1 MTANES
7 VYRPL
12 SDDVTLRAIVEGV
25 ESETGE
31 RFFFSLVKHL
41 ASAFGSQYAFVS
53 ELLSDGLHFRTRA
66 AWGRGKLM
74 ENFEI
79 PLTGTPCE
87 PVLRG
92 NCTYHPEKLCKLF
105 PTNPP
110 FLSKWGVESYCG
122 VPLVDSYGAVT
133 GHLAILCEEPMLDG
147 PRGLAVMRIFA
158 ARAQAEIE
166 RLRAENALRVSEERL
181 DRVLQ
186 STFDAIVTFD
196 ANRKVVL
203 FNHSAESV
211 FRCAAADTIGRALDP
226 FLCDNLR
233 EVVNKAISPNSCL
246 ERRRHSWAFDGV
258 TARRAGGDEFPIE
271 ATISQVE
278 TESGTLFTLI
288 LRDIEERLRAEKE
301 VRELSLEKDYL
312 LEEIKEE
319 HNFEEIVGKS
329 RALVDVVEKVKLVAN
344 TDSTVLITGES
355 GTGKE
360 LVARAIH
367 ADSRR
372 RNRALVKVNCA
383 GLPTTL
389 IDDELF
395 GHEKGAFTGASERRV
410 GRFELAHGGTIFLDE
425 IGDMPPEVQVKMLRV
440 LQERVFERLGASNP
454 IKVDARVIAAT
465 NRDLVRAI
473 SEGAFRQDLYYRL
486 NVFPVHVPPLRERRE
501 DIPPLVRYFVR
512 RFAARIGRRITRIPK
527 GNMERLLR
535 YAWPGNIR
543 ELENV
548 IERSVILSR
557 GSELEIGAGALPESA
572 EAVAGQGPSVRDA
585 RKESQSEVRLP
596 VDSLEEM
603 ERRHILDALKQK
615 HWRIE
620 GPCGAAEML
629 KLKPS
634 TLRSRMSKLGIRR
647 STLAAS

>member
-12 SDDVTLRAIVEGV
+12 SDDVVLRAIVEGV

-31 RFFFSLVKHL
+31 RFFSSLVKHL
-41 ASAFGSQYAFVS
+41 ASAFGSEYAFVS
-53 ELLSDGLHFRTRA
+53 ELLGDGLHFRTRA

-92 NCTYHPEKLCKLF
+92 NCTYHAQDLCKLF

-122 VPLVDSYGAVT
+122 VPLVDSSGAVT

-147 PRGLAVMRIFA
+147 PRGLAIMRIFA
-158 ARAQAEIE
+158 SRAQAEVE
-166 RLRAENALRVSEERL
+166 RLRAENAIRVSEERL

-203 FNHSAESV
+203 FNHSAENV
-211 FRCAAADTIGRALDP
+211 FRCSASDAIGRAVDP
-226 FLCDNLR
+226 FLCDKLR
-233 EVVNKAISPNSCL
+233 EVIDQAISPSSVL
-246 ERRRHSWAFDGV
+246 EPRRHSWAFDDV
-258 TARRAGGDEFPIE
+258 TARRAGGDEFAIE

-278 TESGTLFTLI
+278 TESGKLFTLI

-319 HNFEEIVGKS
+319 HNFEEVVGKS
-329 RALVDVVEKVKLVAN
+329 RALIDVIEKVKVVAN
-344 TDSTVLITGES
+344 TDSTVLIIGES

-360 LVARAIH
+360 LIARAIH
-367 ADSRR
+367 ADSGR

-383 GLPTTL
+383 GLATSL

-410 GRFELAHGGTIFLDE
+410 GRFELAHNGAIFLDE
-425 IGDMPPEVQVKMLRV
+425 IGDMPAEVQVKMLRV
-440 LQERVFERLGASNP
+440 LQERVFERLGTSNP
-454 IKVDARVIAAT
+454 IKVDVRVIAAT
-465 NRDLVRAI
+465 NRDLLRAV
-473 SEGAFRQDLYYRL
+473 SEGTFRQDLYYRL
-486 NVFPVHVPPLRERRE
+486 NVFPIHVPPLRERRE
-501 DIPPLVRYFVR
+501 DIPALVRYFVR
-512 RFAARIGRRITRIPK
+512 RFAARIGRKITRIRRE
-527 GNMERLLR
+527 NMERLFR
-535 YAWPGNIR
+535 YSWPGNVR

-557 GSELEIGAGALPESA
+557 GSELEIGAGALSESA
-572 EAVAGQGPSVRDA
+572 EVVAGQGSPVRNA
-585 RKESQSEVRLP
+585 RKEAQSEVSST
-596 VDSLEEM
+596 VHSLEAT
-603 ERRHILDALKQK
+603 ERGLILDALKQK
-615 HWRIE
+615 NWRIE
-620 GPCGAAEML
+620 GPSGAAEML

-647 STLAAS
+647 STLAA